1 MSGKNSTSE
10 IKELISE
17 IRKKIEIEIL
27 KSADEKIQI
36 FVTEIKWQLEIIDN
50 QLKRKNDNYHS
61 EEVDNHLLIINNYF
75 YKGEEDL

>member
-1 MSGKNSTSE
+1 M
-10 IKELISE
+10 ISE
-17 IRKKIEIEIL
+17 IRKKIEIL
-27 KSADEKIQI
+27 KNVNNEKIQI
-36 FVTEIKWQLEIIDN
+36 FITEIKWQLKMIDN

>member
-1 MSGKNSTSE
+1 M
-10 IKELISE
+10 
-17 IRKKIEIEIL
+17 
-27 KSADEKIQI
+27 
-36 FVTEIKWQLEIIDN
+36 IDN